1 MNRFTK
7 LRNTNYMLLR
17 SDIGHKMMKC
27 MCQSDTYEFLDEFRD
42 RIIEI
47 YKNKITE
54 K

>member
-17 SDIGHKMMKC
+17 ADIGHKMMKC
-27 MCQSDTYEFLDEFRD
+27 MSQSDTYEFLDEFRD
-42 RIIEI
+42 RVLEIEQS
-47 YKNKITE
+47 KKGE

>member
-1 MNRFTK
+1 
-7 LRNTNYMLLR
+7 
-17 SDIGHKMMKC
+17 

-47 YKNKITE
+47 YKNKQRE